1 MIAPLFEKR
10 AKDMMVLFNVG
21 IERGFIRDDM
31 DLEMHLHYLYKFFL
45 YVASEKNLH
54 KQHTQN
60 EIFRNLILPLLRGIM
75 TEKGIRELDGIIASD
90 KK

>member
-1 MIAPLFEKR
+1 
-10 AKDMMVLFNVG
+10 
-21 IERGFIRDDM
+21 
-31 DLEMHLHYLYKFFL
+31 MHLHYLYKFFL
-45 YVASEKNLH
+45 YVASENNLH

-60 EIFRNLILPLLRGIM
+60 EILRNLILPLLRGIL